1 MINELQTTPIFE
13 TPKEKVITLP
23 LLKNG
28 TQNPIS
34 ERKTVFYNKYNQ
46 KSTENLELTDIQ
58 TDFENFQRNS
68 INQDPIISP
77 F

>member
-1 MINELQTTPIFE
+1 VINELQITPIFE

-34 ERKTVFYNKYNQ
+34 ERKTVFYNKYNK
-46 KSTENLELTDIQ
+46 KSTEN
-58 TDFENFQRNS
+58 
-68 INQDPIISP
+68 
-77 F
+77 